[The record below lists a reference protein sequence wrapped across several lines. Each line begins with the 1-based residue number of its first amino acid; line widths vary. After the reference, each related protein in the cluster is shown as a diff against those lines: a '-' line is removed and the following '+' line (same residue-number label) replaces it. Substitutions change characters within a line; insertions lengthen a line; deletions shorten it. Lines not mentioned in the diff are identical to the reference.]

1 MSYLINMKYELF
13 HVFLL
18 FFLVLNQ
25 IFNFDRIFLLT
36 RFYIIPLNVQ
46 LQHRYFNVLIGAL
59 P

>member
-46 LQHRYFNVLIGAL
+46 LQHRYLNVLIGAL